1 MGILEIILAGLSLA
15 MDAFAVSV
23 SKGLTLKQIDY
34 KKALLTGL
42 YFGFSQFI
50 MPVIG
55 YFVGSSFI
63 QYIQDFDH
71 YIAFAILLLIGLNM
85 IKESFSKEEANPDF
99 SFKIMIVLALATS
112 IDALTMGLTFSMTG
126 IVINIF
132 LACLIIGVITF
143 ILSFGGVIFG
153 NLVGSKFQ
161 KAAQILGGVV
171 LILLGVKVLLEG
183 LQII

>member
-1 MGILEIILAGLSLA
+1 
-15 MDAFAVSV
+15 
-23 SKGLTLKQIDY
+23 
-34 KKALLTGL
+34 
-42 YFGFSQFI
+42 
-50 MPVIG
+50 
-55 YFVGSSFI
+55 
-63 QYIQDFDH
+63 
-71 YIAFAILLLIGLNM
+71 
-85 IKESFSKEEANPDF
+85 
-99 SFKIMIVLALATS
+99 MIVLALATS

-143 ILSFGGVIFG
+143 ILSFGGVILG

-161 KAAQILGGVV
+161 KVAQILGGIV